1 MLCKQQQVVHH
12 RPQLQEIVDPPTDH
26 ETPED
31 RSPQHKEPLL
41 DPERYQTDYDR
52 AHRSPDDRNV
62 DMLAEKLDIDRGEDK
77 PSDEKTDASS
87 GEEYPDVVDADGEY
101 SAYGPRHHRDCDC
114 GVRDPGLMEVL
125 GGEGE
130 DREIGEGATN
140 DKANEEEDNFDEPV
154 TCVM

>member
-41 DPERYQTDYDR
+41 DPERYQTDHDR
-52 AHRSPDDRNV
+52 AHCSPDDRNV

-101 SAYGPRHHRDCDC
+101 SAYDPHHHRDCDC